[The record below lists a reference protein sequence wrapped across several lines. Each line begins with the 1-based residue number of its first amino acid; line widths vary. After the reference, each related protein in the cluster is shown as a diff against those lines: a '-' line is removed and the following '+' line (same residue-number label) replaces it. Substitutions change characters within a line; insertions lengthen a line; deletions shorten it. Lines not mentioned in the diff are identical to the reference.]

1 MTRPQEA
8 SQLGT
13 GATVATARGQAQP
26 ETPIGPD
33 RRQDGK
39 RWLLALRTFA
49 ESKLGIAGVV
59 ILLFFV
65 AFSFAGPIFYH
76 SNQMQGNLLGTDLPP
91 GIGHPLG
98 TDASGYDELGRLM
111 LGGQA
116 SLEIGFFAAL
126 IAICIGILYGAVSGM
141 IGGVLDG
148 LMMRFV
154 DILLS
159 IPFLLVVLL
168 LATKYRANVFSLSI
182 IIGFFSWLV
191 PARLVRGEVLALR
204 ARDFVLASKML
215 GGSNLHTIVRHL
227 IPNAISVVVVNLT
240 FQVADA
246 IIAVAFLGFLGL
258 GIPFPHTD
266 WGDMLANA
274 ETYLTDG
281 YWWLVYPVGIS
292 LVLVVMACNFIG
304 DALRDA
310 LDVRLRER

>member
-1 MTRPQEA
+1 MTQ
-8 SQLGT
+8 
-13 GATVATARGQAQP
+13 
-26 ETPIGPD
+26 
-33 RRQDGK
+33 RQDSGPLAAAPGAAPSA
-39 RWLLALRTFA
+39 RERAPEALADRDQPHARRGWLLALRTFT
-49 ESKLGIAGVV
+49 ESKLGTVGVA

-65 AFSFAGPIFYH
+65 LFSFAGPLVYH
-76 SNQMQGNLLGTDLPP
+76 SDQTQGNLLGTDLPP
-91 GIGHPLG
+91 GAGHPLG

-116 SLEIGFFAAL
+116 SLEIGLFAAL
-126 IAICIGILYGAVSGM
+126 IAICIGVLYGAIAGM
-141 IGGVLDG
+141 TGGILDG

-168 LATKYRANVFSLSI
+168 LATKYRANILSLSL

-191 PARLVRGEVLALR
+191 PARLVRGEVLTLR
-204 ARDFVLASKML
+204 GRDFVHASRML
-215 GGSNLHTIVRHL
+215 GASDLHTVVRHL

-246 IIAVAFLGFLGL
+246 IIAIAFLGFLGL
-258 GIPFPHTD
+258 GLPFPHTD

-292 LVLVVMACNFIG
+292 LILVVMACNFIG
-304 DALRDA
+304 DAWRDA